1 MTVLG
6 FALRL
11 ATFDQS
17 LYADEL
23 STYWIVHDRSLGD
36 VLSSVR
42 SNDEICPPLYFVL
55 SWLTLEIGGG
65 PEWVRL
71 PSLIAGTATI
81 PLVYVVGVR
90 TLNRTAGVIAAA
102 VIALSPFMIY
112 YSVEAR
118 AYALMIALLT
128 LSALALLLAI
138 ESGRTRWWVVYAI
151 CSCAALYSHYT
162 CVFVLAAQV
171 LWVVWKHREA
181 LRACIVANV
190 AVAVGFA
197 PWLPGFVADN
207 NSPTTDILDFLQP
220 FDLGAVTDAI
230 ENWAVGYP
238 YISGS
243 VLPGTV
249 AQVMIAAGLVLAVAG
264 CAPRL
269 WSLVQ
274 RHGAGAV
281 RRIPSGAAL
290 VIVLALSTLIGE
302 AILSAIGTN
311 LLGARNL
318 NASWPGLALAIGGM
332 VAAAGVPLM
341 LCSGALVLGG
351 YASGAVQALGEEAAR
366 PDYAGVAEAIEQRWS
381 PGDVVVDGWWFTPVP
396 LTGLD
401 VYLPQT
407 HPEIR
412 LGLPISDKP
421 FLPFD
426 PIPPLDEQIDQA
438 ISLGR
443 GRSIFLVS
451 YLGEPEGYSDKP
463 ALSRIVNDQQS
474 AAGSLLRELPERFKV
489 DQDTPEFPSIAPL
502 ALFEITDRRP
512 NG

>member
-1 MTVLG
+1 MG
-6 FALRL
+6 
-11 ATFDQS
+11 
-17 LYADEL
+17 
-23 STYWIVHDRSLGD
+23 
-36 VLSSVR
+36 
-42 SNDEICPPLYFVL
+42 
-55 SWLTLEIGGG
+55 
-65 PEWVRL
+65 
-71 PSLIAGTATI
+71 
-81 PLVYVVGVR
+81 
-90 TLNRTAGVIAAA
+90 
-102 VIALSPFMIY
+102 
-112 YSVEAR
+112 
-118 AYALMIALLT
+118 
-128 LSALALLLAI
+128 
-138 ESGRTRWWVVYAI
+138 
-151 CSCAALYSHYT
+151 
-162 CVFVLAAQV
+162 
-171 LWVVWKHREA
+171 VWKHREA

-197 PWLPGFVADN
+197 PWLPGFIADN

-220 FDLGAVTDAI
+220 FNLGAVTDAI

-238 YISGS
+238 YIPET

-249 AQVMIAAGLVLAVAG
+249 AELMIVAGLVLAVAG

-302 AILSAIGTN
+302 AVLSAIGTN

-332 VAAAGVPLM
+332 IAAAGVPLM
-341 LCSGALVLGG
+341 IGSAALVLGG
-351 YASGAVQALGEEAAR
+351 YASGAVQTLGEEAAR

-381 PGDVVVDGWWFTPVP
+381 PGDVVVDGSWLTPVP

-412 LGLPISDKP
+412 LALPISDKP

-438 ISLGR
+438 ISLGGGDRSSWSATWASPRATATSQPCR
-443 GRSIFLVS
+443 GS
-451 YLGEPEGYSDKP
+451 
-463 ALSRIVNDQQS
+463 
-474 AAGSLLRELPERFKV
+474 
-489 DQDTPEFPSIAPL
+489 
-502 ALFEITDRRP
+502 
-512 NG
+512 